1 MSMDLVTAEEARRW
15 LRLGPA
21 GNANDDADL
30 ADKIAQASAI
40 FLQYDSDGVVPEE
53 WESDTSPATSPP
65 SVDPAKVPEEVKA
78 AVAII
83 LHDLWD
89 GRGDKEPMARSYGL
103 QRMLR
108 GPALS

>member
-1 MSMDLVTAEEARRW
+1 MTALVTVEEARRW

-21 GNANDDADL
+21 GDTNDDADL
-30 ADKIAQASAI
+30 VDKIDQASAI
-40 FLQYDSDGVVPEE
+40 FLEYHTDGEIPEA
-53 WESDTSPATSPP
+53 WESDTSPETSPAT
-65 SVDPAKVPEEVKA
+65 VDPANVPDEVKQ

-83 LHDLWD
+83 LHQLWD
-89 GRGDKEPMARSYGL
+89 ARGDDPMAKSYPL

>member
-1 MSMDLVTAEEARRW
+1 MTKLVSTDEARRW

-21 GNANDDADL
+21 GDANDDADL
-30 ADKIAQASAI
+30 EDKILQASAL
-40 FLQYDSDGVVPEE
+40 FLQYHTDNVLPAE
-53 WESDTSPATSPP
+53 WEAVTSPEASPP
-65 SVDPAKVPEEVKA
+65 EADPALVPDEVKQ

-83 LHDLWD
+83 LQDIWD
-89 GRGDKEPMARSYGL
+89 GRADKEPMERSYGV